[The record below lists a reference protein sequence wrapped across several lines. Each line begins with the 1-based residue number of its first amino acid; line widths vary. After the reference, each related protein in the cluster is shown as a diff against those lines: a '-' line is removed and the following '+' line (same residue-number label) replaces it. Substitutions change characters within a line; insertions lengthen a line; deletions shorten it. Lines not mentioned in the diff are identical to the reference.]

1 MATTVDHLA
10 DSDSLLASRDPELT
24 ARFVNDALPY
34 LNQLNDRARRLTCN
48 AVDAED
54 LVQETM
60 LRAYV
65 GFNTFSEGTNL
76 RAWLF
81 RIMTNTYINGLLRAQ
96 HRPSEYLIDHI
107 TDRQLAAQNRQSSDW
122 PRSFELDALDAL
134 PDIQLADALVTL
146 PVQFRL
152 TVYYRDIAGLRCRE
166 IAEIMA
172 CCEGTVVSRLHRGR
186 QRLRTLLRT
195 THERA
200 SVPVRRR
207 LRGPGVDAG
216 SSFGGGFGPRHR
228 CSSPSQSSATYGY
241 SHEAN
246 PAAGSIASGIVGDRI
261 PGCGVDRS
269 RSFVVGTG
277 LHRRRSDVR
286 GNAGDPVLVDLEV
299 APSVCVAAPWG
310 SPVSIRKTAS
320 SSAGSVALAFSLIV
334 WCAPGASC
342 HVSPA

>member
-48 AVDAED
+48 GVDAED

-60 LRAYV
+60 LKAYA
-65 GFNTFSEGTNL
+65 GFNTFSEGTDL

-81 RIMTNTYINGLLRAQ
+81 RIMTNTYINYLLRAH

-107 TDRQLAAQNRQSSDW
+107 IDRQLAAQDRQSPDW

-134 PDIQLADALVTL
+134 PDIELADALVTL

-152 TVYYRDIAGLRCRE
+152 TVYDRDIAELRCRE

-172 CCEGTVVSRLHRGR
+172 RCEGTVMSRLHRGR
-186 QRLRTLLRT
+186 QGLRALLLT
-195 THERA
+195 THERT

-216 SSFGGGFGPRHR
+216 SSFWRWVWP
-228 CSSPSQSSATYGY
+228 
-241 SHEAN
+241 
-246 PAAGSIASGIVGDRI
+246 
-261 PGCGVDRS
+261 
-269 RSFVVGTG
+269 
-277 LHRRRSDVR
+277 
-286 GNAGDPVLVDLEV
+286 
-299 APSVCVAAPWG
+299 
-310 SPVSIRKTAS
+310 S
-320 SSAGSVALAFSLIV
+320 SSLFFAQPELGDLRLF
-334 WCAPGASC
+334 P
-342 HVSPA
+342 